1 MLIGYF
7 DVGQRL
13 RDAGGTGFKLFCIA
27 GLTPRRSRY
36 RQRIQIHAMNS
47 SLRLFAVVVCTA
59 PLAFVSGLR
68 AAEKE
73 FQFPAPSQHGTIT
86 QRVGLTDVS
95 IDYSRPDKRGR
106 EIFGALVPYGKVWRT
121 GANDPTKIKFSD
133 AVKIEGKDLPA
144 GEYAF
149 YTIPGENEWT
159 IIFSKNL
166 KLWGAYGYKP
176 DVDALRVTVKPTTLP
191 NETESFTIGFSDL
204 KDDGATINL
213 DWDKTRVPVQITT
226 NTSEKVNAQITEA
239 LKTPAELKPTFYY
252 QAASFYYEHDK
263 DLDQAEKWVDK
274 AIELQKEPRYFM
286 YYKKA
291 QIEAKLG
298 HNDKAKAAAEKS
310 IELLKAGPNP
320 DDTAIR
326 NSQLLIDSLK

>member
-1 MLIGYF
+1 
-7 DVGQRL
+7 
-13 RDAGGTGFKLFCIA
+13 
-27 GLTPRRSRY
+27 
-36 RQRIQIHAMNS
+36 MNS
-47 SLRLFAVVVCTA
+47 SLRLAAVVVFTVFTA
-59 PLAFVSGLR
+59 PLVFVSGLR

-73 FQFPAPSQHGTIT
+73 WEFPDASQHGTIT

-106 EIFGALVPYGKVWRT
+106 EIFGGLVPYAKVWRT

-149 YTIPGENEWT
+149 YTMPGENEWT

-176 DVDALRVTVKPTTLP
+176 DADALRVTVKPTTLP
-191 NETESFTIGFSDL
+191 NDVETFTIGFGDL
-204 KDDGATINL
+204 KDDSATIHL
-213 DWDKTRVPVQITT
+213 DWDKTRVPVQLTT
-226 NTSEKVNAQITEA
+226 NTSEKVSAEITDA
-239 LKTPAELKPTFYY
+239 LKNPAELKPGFYY

-263 DLDQAEKWVDK
+263 DLDQAAKWIDT
-274 AIELQKEPRYFM
+274 AIEKQKEPRYFI

-298 HNDKAKAAAEKS
+298 HKDQAKAAAEKS
-310 IELLKAGPNP
+310 IELLKAEP
-320 DDTAIR
+320 DPDETAIR
-326 NSQLLIDSLK
+326 NNQLVIDSLK

>member
-1 MLIGYF
+1 
-7 DVGQRL
+7 
-13 RDAGGTGFKLFCIA
+13 
-27 GLTPRRSRY
+27 
-36 RQRIQIHAMNS
+36 MNS
-47 SLRLFAVVVCTA
+47 SSRLAALVICTSS
-59 PLAFVSGLR
+59 LISVSGLR

-73 FQFPAPSQHGTIT
+73 FQFPAASQHGTIT

-106 EIFGALVPYGKVWRT
+106 EVFGGLVPYGKVWRT
-121 GANDPTKIKFSD
+121 GANEPTKIKFSD

-144 GEYAF
+144 GEYAL
-149 YTIPGENEWT
+149 YTMPGENEWT

-176 DVDALRVTVKPTTLP
+176 DADALRVTVKPIALP
-191 NETESFTIGFSDL
+191 NEVETFTIGVGDL
-204 KDDGATINL
+204 KDDGAVIHL

-226 NTSEKVNAQITEA
+226 NTVDKVNAEITEE
-239 LKTPAELKPTFYY
+239 LKNPAELKPTFYY

-298 HNDKAKAAAEKS
+298 HKDNAKAAAQKS
-310 IELLKAGPNP
+310 IEILKAGATP
-320 DDTAIR
+320 DETAIR